1 MSKMF
6 KNINKKMLSIVLVF
20 MMIFYVCDDTVLAL
34 EQTEEE
40 WENSP
45 FGMYPEGTYLQP
57 SNSSSSATG
66 NWQDSNYRV
75 IDSNV
80 GVRIFYVTASGRQ
93 LAVQNGVGVYV
104 ADFIKNEYYENIKN
118 YKFSSTKSSK
128 ATTAGSYSSFKWK
141 NRELDYSTKSLSSLT
156 SVIGGISADD
166 FSISGLQGMITTK
179 IGSLTNYGKR
189 KFIADL
195 LSLNSDKT
203 VKISDLKRYKEK
215 DTGLYNIFLVYEPLM
230 LVHME
235 GDGDI
240 IATPTELLNYY
251 YQPGDGVVE
260 DGKKGPYDYSTSGCK
275 DNWIMSKM
283 GYRFCQIAQV
293 VYQYGSCSSV
303 LTEGLMQR
311 LQNTNSLTFKN
322 NFKTG
327 YFSNSLK
334 PYLSSPND
342 TASSMYQACVNGNS
356 AKNFLEI
363 LGTLD
368 NSSIKPGTGGI
379 GVGIVWIDDSNST
392 TDNLTCSFVND
403 YFGIT
408 SKPSCD
414 DLSAINFGK
423 FNLAYSGVFGTNI
436 DANWYKSK
444 KCCISNGGGSYN
456 CDTVKQFFGYS
467 SSVTLTKSQAQS
479 LNYSSFNSVYNS
491 SIDFN
496 WYADNCGVTTPYN
509 CTPSY
514 SIGTCTTN
522 TPITYNDYNSNNG
535 TESEFWQN
543 CVFNDNGEYDI
554 NTHKWSNTTNN
565 PNLTYFESDLGDS
578 EYCPVYC
585 IEGTSAKL
593 AENRISAL
601 AGQYIVLQGSV
612 VTGSRTCKTKSVDYD
627 KFTSDLNKAQQ
638 DVINEYVSYKAAES
652 VINGGSW
659 VQNGTCGEETWQN
672 VSYGTIHCEDD
683 GCRIWNGHPAK
694 FCEGKDNCTIG
705 SSTETKCSKGYL
717 ITNEDESSGACYTD
731 ESYQTPKSTNWR
743 WSKNG
748 SNTGSFTYAG
758 VTKTYTVNDVC
769 QVDKPSNPT
778 ASTDGVLGAI
788 NKQDTYINRMKNCYT
803 WNDNNL
809 YNLDVDAWIEWNL
822 GIYSYNEQL
831 DKTVSGN
838 TSDSGSVCDDNNKE
852 TQYTF
857 TNGTLNNSSASVS
870 KCTSVSKTR
879 ISTLFL
885 QLKSNLYNYIIKN
898 NPNQNNFTVKS
909 TTTLNGY
916 TNTKYSTN
924 YLNLGF
930 GNLPV
935 PFNLSTGVYNNAYTI
950 KYVNL
955 GHKKNGNS
963 MVNAILSS
971 SEVNTSG
978 DYTNWSCDL
987 NVTNDI
993 FNRDNGHTPTPNP
1006 NGNINIIYREIDL
1019 ARPFPNIDNSN
1030 RDTGANW
1037 CAANMNCSWDNGVVE
1052 RYILNNRN
1060 VTGSEVYNQTPMYTF
1075 IMTPSDIIEIR
1086 KYNNSNSYE
1095 SYTGADGSKTYD
1107 YKCNEGT
1114 GNACI
1119 SDYLTHLL
1127 DILDSN
1133 NLPGT
1138 CKDAKTRTYTDVTS
1152 FNNCRY

>member
-1 MSKMF
+1 MSKIF

-20 MMIFYVCDDTVLAL
+20 MALFYVCDDIALAL
-34 EQTEEE
+34 TDEE
-40 WENSP
+40 WENST
-45 FGMYPEGTYLQP
+45 FGIYPEGTHLQP
-57 SNSSSSATG
+57 SNSSASSTG
-66 NWQDSNYRV
+66 NWQDSNYKV

-80 GVRIFYVTASGRQ
+80 GVRIFYVTSSGRQ

-104 ADFIKNEYYENIKN
+104 ADFIKNNYYENIEK
-118 YKFSSTKSSK
+118 YKFSSVKSSK
-128 ATTAGSYSSFKWK
+128 ATTGGKFASFTWE
-141 NRELDYSTKSLSSLT
+141 NRKLDYSTKSLSSLT
-156 SVIGGISADD
+156 NVIGGISADN

-179 IGSLTNYGKR
+179 IGALTNYEKR
-189 KFIADL
+189 KFIANL

-203 VKISDLKRYKEK
+203 VKTIHLKKYKDK
-215 DTGLYNIFLVYEPLM
+215 DTGLYNIFMVYEPLM

-251 YQPGDGVVE
+251 YQPGDGTV
-260 DGKKGPYDYSTSGCK
+260 GNSYDYSTSGCK
-275 DNWIMSKM
+275 DNWIMSNM
-283 GYRFCQIAQV
+283 GYKFCQIAQV

-379 GVGIVWIDDSNST
+379 GIGIVWIDDSNST
-392 TDNLTCSFVND
+392 TDNLTCSLVND

-408 SKPSCD
+408 ATPSCD

-444 KCCISNGGGSYN
+444 KCCTSGTNRGFN

-554 NTHKWSNTTNN
+554 NTHKWSNITNN

-585 IEGTSAKL
+585 MEGTSAKL

-612 VTGSRTCKTKSVDYD
+612 VTGSRTCKTKNIDYD
-627 KFTSDLNKAQQ
+627 KFTSNLSESQQ
-638 DVINEYVSYKAAES
+638 KIIEEYVSYKAAES

-659 VQNGTCGEETWQN
+659 VQNGTCGGVKEMFGDYDT
-672 VSYGTIHCEDD
+672 TDD
-683 GCRIWNGHPAK
+683 PINL
-694 FCEGKDNCTIG
+694 E
-705 SSTETKCSKGYL
+705 KCSKDGFGFFTGSSCERRMDGHSCIEY
-717 ITNEDESSGACYTD
+717 NEGTSSGICKYNDSSA
-731 ESYQTPKSTNWR
+731 SINWR
-743 WSKNG
+743 WSNNG

-769 QVDKPSNPT
+769 QVDKPANPT
-778 ASTDGVLGAI
+778 VSTDEILKKI
-788 NKQDTYINRMKNCYT
+788 NLQDTYINRMKNCYT

-809 YNLDVDAWIEWNL
+809 YNLDVNAWIEWNL

-898 NPNQNNFTVKS
+898 NPNQNNFSVKS

-916 TNTKYSTN
+916 THDKFSTN

-955 GHKKNGNS
+955 GHKKNDNS

-978 DYTNWSCDL
+978 NYTNWSCDL

-993 FNRDNGHTPTPNP
+993 FEKDSGPIPTPP
-1006 NGNINIIYREIDL
+1006 GNINIIYREIDL
-1019 ARPFPNIDNSN
+1019 TRPFPNIDNSN
-1030 RDTGANW
+1030 RDTGSNW
-1037 CAANMNCSWDNGVVE
+1037 CAANMNCSWDNGVVQ

-1060 VTGSEVYNQTPMYTF
+1060 VTGSEIYNQTPMYTF
-1075 IMTPSDIIEIR
+1075 IMKPDDILEIR
-1086 KYNNSNSYE
+1086 KYNDSNSYE
-1095 SYTGADGSKTYD
+1095 NYTGTDATGNYD

-1114 GNACI
+1114 GEACI
-1119 SDYLTHLL
+1119 SGYLTHLL
-1127 DILDSN
+1127 DILEGN

-1138 CKDAKTRTYTDVTS
+1138 CKDARTRAYTDVTS

>member
-1 MSKMF
+1 MSKIF
-6 KNINKKMLSIVLVF
+6 KNINKKILSIVLVF
-20 MMIFYVCDDTVLAL
+20 AIGFCVDNIALAL
-34 EQTEEE
+34 ELTDEE
-40 WENSP
+40 WENSA
-45 FGMYPEGTYLQP
+45 FGIYPEGTHLQP
-57 SNSSSSATG
+57 SNSSASSTG
-66 NWQDSNYRV
+66 NWQDSNYKV

-93 LAVQNGVGVYV
+93 LAIQNGVGVYV
-104 ADFIKNEYYENIKN
+104 ADFIKNNYYENIEK
-118 YKFSSTKSSK
+118 YKFSSVKSSK
-128 ATTAGSYSSFKWK
+128 ATTGGKFASFTWE
-141 NRELDYSTKSLSSLT
+141 NRKLDYSTKSLSSLT
-156 SVIGGISADD
+156 NVIGGISADN

-179 IGSLTNYGKR
+179 IGALTNYEKR
-189 KFIADL
+189 KFIANL

-203 VKISDLKRYKEK
+203 VKTIHLKKYKDK
-215 DTGLYNIFLVYEPLM
+215 DTGLYNIFMVYEPLM

-251 YQPGDGVVE
+251 YQPGDGTVE
-260 DGKKGPYDYSTSGCK
+260 NSYDYSTSGCK
-275 DNWIMSKM
+275 DNWIMSNM
-283 GYRFCQIAQV
+283 GYKFCQIAQV

-379 GVGIVWIDDSNST
+379 GVGIVWIDDSNSST
-392 TDNLTCSFVND
+392 NDKLTCSLVNA

-408 SKPSCD
+408 STPSCD

-444 KCCISNGGGSYN
+444 KCCTSGTNRGFN

-554 NTHKWSNTTNN
+554 NTHKWSNTINN

-612 VTGSRTCKTKSVDYD
+612 VTGSRTCKTKNIDYD
-627 KFTSDLNKAQQ
+627 KFTSDLSKAQQ
-638 DVINEYVSYKAAES
+638 KIIEEYVSYKAAES

-659 VQNGTCGEETWQN
+659 VQNGTCGGVTTITGDYDTTTDQINLEKCSN
-672 VSYGTIHCEDD
+672 DGYGFFNGSSCE
-683 GCRIWNGHPAK
+683 RRMNGHS
-694 FCEGKDNCTIG
+694 CI
-705 SSTETKCSKGYL
+705 SW
-717 ITNEDESSGACYTD
+717 DESSSGSCTYNDSSA
-731 ESYQTPKSTNWR
+731 SINWH
-743 WSKNG
+743 WSNNG

-778 ASTDGVLGAI
+778 ASQDGVLGAI
-788 NKQDTYINRMKNCYT
+788 KAQDTYINRMKNCYT

-924 YLNLGF
+924 YLDLGF

-978 DYTNWSCDL
+978 NYTNWSCDL
-987 NVTNDI
+987 NVTNDV
-993 FNRDNGHTPTPNP
+993 FNKNTGPTPNP

-1037 CAANMNCSWDNGVVE
+1037 CAANMNCSWDNGVVQ

-1060 VTGSEVYNQTPMYTF
+1060 VTGSEIYNQTPMYTF

-1114 GNACI
+1114 TNACI

-1138 CKDAKTRTYTDVTS
+1138 CKDAKTRAYTDVTS

>member
-1 MSKMF
+1 MSKIF
-6 KNINKKMLSIVLVF
+6 KNINKKILSIVLVF
-20 MMIFYVCDDTVLAL
+20 AIGFCADNIILASEL
-34 EQTEEE
+34 TDEE
-40 WENSP
+40 WENSA
-45 FGMYPEGTYLQP
+45 FGIYPEGTHLQP
-57 SNSSSSATG
+57 SNSSASSTG
-66 NWQDSNYRV
+66 NWQDSNYKV

-80 GVRIFYVTASGRQ
+80 GVRIFYVSASGRQ

-104 ADFIKNEYYENIKN
+104 ADFIKNNYYENIEK
-118 YKFSSTKSSK
+118 YKFSSVKSSK
-128 ATTAGSYSSFKWK
+128 ATTGGKFASFTWE
-141 NRELDYSTKSLSSLT
+141 NRKLDYSTKSLSSLT
-156 SVIGGISADD
+156 NVIGGISADN

-179 IGSLTNYGKR
+179 IGALTNYEKR

-203 VKISDLKRYKEK
+203 VKTIHLKKYKDK
-215 DTGLYNIFLVYEPLM
+215 DTGLYNIFMVYEPLM

-251 YQPGDGVVE
+251 YQPGDGTV
-260 DGKKGPYDYSTSGCK
+260 GNSYDYSTSGCK
-275 DNWIMSKM
+275 DNWIMSNM
-283 GYRFCQIAQV
+283 GYKFCQIAQV

-363 LGTLD
+363 LGTFN

-379 GVGIVWIDDSNST
+379 GIGIVWIDDSNST
-392 TDNLTCSFVND
+392 TDNLTCSLVND

-408 SKPSCD
+408 STPSCD

-444 KCCISNGGGSYN
+444 KCCTSGTNRGFN

-612 VTGSRTCKTKSVDYD
+612 VTGSRTCKTKSVDYN
-627 KFTSDLNKAQQ
+627 KFKTDLSSSQQ
-638 DVINEYVSYKAAES
+638 DIINEYVSYKAAES

-659 VQNGTCGEETWQN
+659 VQNGTCGGVRTITGDYDTTTDQINLEKCSN
-672 VSYGTIHCEDD
+672 DGYGFFNGSSCE
-683 GCRIWNGHPAK
+683 RRMNGHS
-694 FCEGKDNCTIG
+694 CI
-705 SSTETKCSKGYL
+705 SW
-717 ITNEDESSGACYTD
+717 DESPSGSCTYNDSSA
-731 ESYQTPKSTNWR
+731 SINWR
-743 WSKNG
+743 WSNNG
-748 SNTGSFTYAG
+748 SNAGSFTYAG

-778 ASTDGVLGAI
+778 TSQDGVLGAI
-788 NKQDTYINRMKNCYT
+788 KAQDTYINRMKNCYT

-857 TNGTLNNSSASVS
+857 TNGTLNNSFASVS

-924 YLNLGF
+924 YLDLGF

-978 DYTNWSCDL
+978 NYTNWSCDL

-993 FNRDNGHTPTPNP
+993 FNKNTGPTPNP

-1037 CAANMNCSWDNGVVE
+1037 CAANMNCSWDNGVVQ

-1060 VTGSEVYNQTPMYTF
+1060 VTGSEIYNQTPMYTF

-1095 SYTGADGSKTYD
+1095 SYTGSDGSKTYD

-1114 GNACI
+1114 TNACI

-1138 CKDAKTRTYTDVTS
+1138 CKDAKTRAYTDVTS

>member
-1 MSKMF
+1 MSKIF

-20 MMIFYVCDDTVLAL
+20 MALFYVCDDIALAL
-34 EQTEEE
+34 TDEE
-40 WENSP
+40 WENST
-45 FGMYPEGTYLQP
+45 FGIYPEGTHLQP
-57 SNSSSSATG
+57 SNSSASSTG
-66 NWQDSNYRV
+66 NWQDSNYKV

-80 GVRIFYVTASGRQ
+80 GVRIFYVTSSGRQ

-104 ADFIKNEYYENIKN
+104 ADFIKNNYYENIEK
-118 YKFSSTKSSK
+118 YKFSSVKSSK
-128 ATTAGSYSSFKWK
+128 ATTGGKFASFTWE
-141 NRELDYSTKSLSSLT
+141 NRKLDYSTKSLSSLT
-156 SVIGGISADD
+156 NVIGGISADN

-179 IGSLTNYGKR
+179 IGALTNYEKR
-189 KFIADL
+189 KFIANL

-203 VKISDLKRYKEK
+203 VKTIHLKKYKDK
-215 DTGLYNIFLVYEPLM
+215 DTGLYNIFMVYEPLM

-251 YQPGDGVVE
+251 YQPGDGTV
-260 DGKKGPYDYSTSGCK
+260 GNSYDYSTSGCK
-275 DNWIMSKM
+275 DNWIMSNM
-283 GYRFCQIAQV
+283 GYKFCQIAQV

-379 GVGIVWIDDSNST
+379 GIGIVWIDDSNST
-392 TDNLTCSFVND
+392 TDNLTCSLVND

-408 SKPSCD
+408 ATPSCD

-444 KCCISNGGGSYN
+444 KCCTSGTNRGFN

-554 NTHKWSNTTNN
+554 NTPHKWSNTTNN

-612 VTGSRTCKTKSVDYD
+612 VTGFRTCKTKNIDYD
-627 KFTSDLNKAQQ
+627 KFTSDLSKAQQ
-638 DVINEYVSYKAAES
+638 KIIEEYVSYKAAES

-659 VQNGTCGEETWQN
+659 VQNGTCEGNKTISGEYDKTNNSIDLEKC
-672 VSYGTIHCEDD
+672 SSD
-683 GCRIWNGHPAK
+683 GFGFFN
-694 FCEGKDNCTIG
+694 G
-705 SSTETKCSKGYL
+705 SSCERRMDGHSCISW
-717 ITNEDESSGACYTD
+717 DESSSGHCTYKDSAA
-731 ESYQTPKSTNWR
+731 ENKWI
-743 WSKNG
+743 WSKND
-748 SNTGSFTYAG
+748 SDTGSYTYAG
-758 VTKTYTVNDVC
+758 VTKTYTVKYVC
-769 QVDKPSNPT
+769 QNDKPSNPT
-778 ASTDGVLGAI
+778 ISTADILKEI
-788 NKQDTYINRMKNCYT
+788 NAQDTYINRMKNCYT

-809 YNLDVDAWIEWNL
+809 YNLDVDAWIKWNFE
-822 GIYSYNEQL
+822 IYKYEEKL

-898 NPNQNNFTVKS
+898 NPNQNNFSVKS

-916 TNTKYSTN
+916 THDKFSTN

-955 GHKKNGNS
+955 GHKKNDNS

-978 DYTNWSCDL
+978 NYTNWSCDL

-993 FNRDNGHTPTPNP
+993 FEKDSGPIPTPP
-1006 NGNINIIYREIDL
+1006 GNINIIYREIDL
-1019 ARPFPNIDNSN
+1019 TRPFPNIDNSN
-1030 RDTGANW
+1030 RDTGSNW
-1037 CAANMNCSWDNGVVE
+1037 CAANMNCSWDNGVVQ

-1075 IMTPSDIIEIR
+1075 IMKPDDILEIR
-1086 KYNNSNSYE
+1086 KYNDSNSYE
-1095 SYTGADGSKTYD
+1095 NYTGTDATGNYD

-1114 GNACI
+1114 GEACI
-1119 SDYLTHLL
+1119 SGYLTHLL
-1127 DILDSN
+1127 DILEGN

-1138 CKDAKTRTYTDVTS
+1138 CKDARTRAYTDVTS